1 MRGGPYR
8 YSGQSLE
15 QKPECDAWPERW
27 AQRIAYDRPDVVLMV
42 IGRWETV
49 DRKWHGNWA
58 HIGQPDFD
66 KYLESELRH
75 ALDILSSTGALVV
88 VTTEP
93 YNRHGEQADG
103 SLYPEDQPSRVNQW
117 NTLLRKVVGDRN
129 NVTVLDLN
137 KKLAPNG
144 GYTNKING
152 VQVRIDGVHPT
163 PNAVKWMTPW
173 LLDAVR

>member
-1 MRGGPYR
+1 M
-8 YSGQSLE
+8 
-15 QKPECDAWPERW
+15 
-27 AQRIAYDRPDVVLMV
+27 MV
-42 IGRWETV
+42 GRWEVV
-49 DRKWHGNWA
+49 DRKWNGNWA

-75 ALDILSSTGALVV
+75 ALDILGSTGGALVV
-88 VTTEP
+88 VSTEP
-93 YNRHGEQADG
+93 YSRHGEQTNG
-103 SLYPEDQPSRVNQW
+103 NLYPEDQPSRVDQW
-117 NTLLRKVVGDRN
+117 NALLRRVVADRK

-152 VQVRIDGVHPT
+152 VQVRIDGVHPPT
-163 PNAVKWMTPW
+163 PNAVKWMTPPW